1 MLYLIE
7 QYGNEGRKYLKIGSS
22 GDIDKRIKQYDTHC
36 AEFKVLDTF
45 NGGGQQERLLQ
56 KVLSKYVSKNEF
68 MTYDENIIE
77 TWKIYKALYEGLDQV
92 YEKELKKLNDK
103 IEKLEEDNIYL
114 SEQIKKYK
122 ITTNHYR
129 KLYNELQKND

>member
-45 NGGGQQERLLQ
+45 EGSGEQEHMLQ
-56 KVLSKYVSKNEF
+56 KLLIKYVFKNEF
-68 MTYDENIIE
+68 MIYNESIIE
-77 TWKIYKALYEGLDQV
+77 TWNIYKTLYEKLNQV
-92 YEKELKKLNDK
+92 FEKKLKEKDK
-103 IEKLEEDNIYL
+103 QIFKMEDEIDEL
-114 SEQIKKYK
+114 TKQVEKYK
-122 ITTNHYR
+122 ILVNSYK
-129 KLYNELQKND
+129 KLQEDILK